1 MLDITKNTIKDIN
14 AVYCKWKDF
23 DFVAER
29 ERIIKTTNKKLMSKS
44 TCSMFYPDQK
54 ILGIHPYIR
63 GKLTNREKSRTFAYY
78 FDDEDRL
85 LLTESYNPK
94 YTSEVINLYFY
105 FYMDNVIA
113 YASINVYWHDDIK
126 KSNINEYDIYE
137 VGFMEHQN
145 CNVSR
150 FVEGSAVMGGYCFSD
165 YTFVEGEDY
174 AIRRHYFPPFQETA
188 FPELGVIEVEEVDA
202 EEKIPL
208 LEACN
213 TSPERPLSRIM
224 KTPNKHLDYLKSNI
238 KDNMTVDE
246 IIDIFQKMCKM
257 RAKDTDILF
266 ETGVYSF
273 SGPKIFY
280 FSLTR
285 QYPGIDGEYLQ
296 LQVNI
301 EFRPTKK
308 NITLQESI
316 WDFEAEPNIFE
327 YIRQSE
333 SYLWAKKTKI
343 KKVDITLNET

>member
-1 MLDITKNTIKDIN
+1 MLDITKKTLKDLNT
-14 AVYCKWKDF
+14 VYQKWKDF

-29 ERIIKTTNKKLMSKS
+29 ERIIKTSNKKLMSKS

-54 ILGIHPYIR
+54 ILGIHSYIR
-63 GKLTNREKSRTFAYY
+63 GKLTNREKSRTFTYY
-78 FDDEDRL
+78 FDDKDRL
-85 LLTESYNPK
+85 LLTEHYDPK
-94 YTSEVINLYFY
+94 YTSEIIALYFY
-105 FYMDNVIA
+105 FYLDDLIECV
-113 YASINVYWHDDIK
+113 SISVYWHDDIK
-126 KSNINEYDIYE
+126 KSNINEYNIYE

-145 CNVSR
+145 SNVSR
-150 FVEGSAVMGGYCFSD
+150 FVEGGFATGGVSFFD

-174 AIRRHYFPPFQETA
+174 VIRRFYFPPYQETA
-188 FPELGVIEVEEVDA
+188 FPHLGMIEEKEIET

-208 LEACN
+208 IKACN
-213 TSPERPLSRIM
+213 ISPERPLSRIM
-224 KTPNKHLDYLKSNI
+224 KTPNKHLDYLKTSI
-238 KDNMTVDE
+238 KENMSIDE
-246 IIDIFQKMCKM
+246 IIDIFQSMCKM

-280 FSLTR
+280 FSLSR

-333 SYLWAKKTKI
+333 SYLWAKKAKI
-343 KKVDITLNET
+343 KKIDISLNET